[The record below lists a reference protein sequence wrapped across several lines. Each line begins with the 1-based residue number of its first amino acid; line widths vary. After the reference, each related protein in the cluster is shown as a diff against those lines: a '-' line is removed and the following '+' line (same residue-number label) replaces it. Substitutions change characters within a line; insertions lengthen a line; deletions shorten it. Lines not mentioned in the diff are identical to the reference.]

1 MPRSSSDRP
10 LTRRELAEARRAA
23 QASEPAFAGAETA
36 RIDVVAEADVDE
48 RPPRRVGRRVAVVV
62 VIAVIVLLV
71 ACVWLAFRALT
82 VKNELEAAQG
92 IIAQV
97 QNDEIEVGDGLTSLS
112 EHASAAAE
120 AAGDP
125 VWRGAEWIP
134 FAGDNLRGVR
144 LAAESLDVVAN
155 DLGTPLLTELE
166 ADSDQPV
173 LARLLPALTGAEPEV
188 TRLADEIS
196 TVQNSSALI
205 GPVRD
210 GVDQVAEVMQ
220 AASPMLQ
227 LVPEL
232 LGAEGERNY
241 LLVFQNNAESVGL
254 GGSAASQ
261 TMINAD
267 QGALEITGQANSL
280 SYANNTAVDVPVP
293 QSALD
298 LYSEYL
304 IDHINTSASR
314 PDFPTM
320 ASIVRAFWQRD
331 IDPQQVDGVV
341 SIDPIALARILRAT
355 GPIQLST
362 GDELTE
368 HNAVDLLLNGVYM
381 RWGAL
386 SQSYLVDEFFA
397 SAATKIFEKI
407 AAGDF
412 DPKDMVWA
420 VGAGIDN
427 GNIMFWSA
435 HEDVQ
440 QQIAPLRVSGI
451 LPQSNDEATA
461 VGVYF
466 RDESMSKIDYYMKSA
481 IDVTESCADGRR
493 TFTTAATLHMDIPQA
508 QADLLPAYVRSGH
521 WGSSQFRTQVY
532 VYGPP
537 GTTVE
542 SVQVD
547 GRDVALARD
556 DIQDLDRPVAWFTT
570 NLAPTEKAT
579 VTAVFSGDDGDY
591 GPLEI
596 RSTPMINKT
605 AYKTTSEGCAGR

>member
-1 MPRSSSDRP
+1 MPHSSSDRP
-10 LTRRELAEARRAA
+10 LTRRELADARRAA
-23 QASEPAFAGAETA
+23 QAGEPAYAGAETT
-36 RIDVVAEADVDE
+36 RIDAVKADGDE
-48 RPPRRVGRRVAVVV
+48 RPPRRIGRRIAVVV
-62 VIAVIVLLV
+62 VIAVIVALI

-92 IIAQV
+92 IIARV
-97 QNDEIEVGDGLTSLS
+97 QNDEVEVADGLTSLS

-125 VWRGAEWIP
+125 VWRAAEWVP
-134 FAGDNLRGVR
+134 VAGDNLRGVR

-166 ADSDQPV
+166 AESDQPV
-173 LARLLPALTGAEPEV
+173 LARVLPALTGAEPEV

-196 TVQNSSALI
+196 AVQESSALI

-267 QGALEITGQANSL
+267 QGALEITRQANSL

-440 QQIAPLRVSGI
+440 QEIAPLRVSGI

-493 TFTTAATLHMDIPQA
+493 TFTTATTLHMDIPQA

-605 AYKTTSEGCAGR
+605 AYETTSEGCAGR